1 MKKFYYIAMLLSL
14 AATNVAAEEF
24 LPILEPG
31 KEWVYEMEYD
41 YMHDDYVSVKATV
54 LDHTVTIDGV
64 KCSEIEFS
72 PINEEDYPTYSLY
85 CREENGEFSYFYD
98 LTYFEKPG
106 QFIPDVDFNVKEGD
120 RIPMWDCRSV
130 PFKIDSDSW
139 LTVDKVELIEVKGIK
154 RRRISFVNEKGCW
167 VEGIGPSRPLMNRW
181 VNMPIG
187 QNVSEVKSRE
197 VYYTGAPYFDK
208 MTECYL
214 NGKCIF
220 TEADFRAPALTEL
233 REIEASDKAADGA
246 LYDLSGRRVDHP
258 RRGQIYV
265 SNGRKLRF

>member
-1 MKKFYYIAMLLSL
+1 MKKIYYIAMLLSL

-54 LDHTVTIDGV
+54 LDHAVTIDGV

-120 RIPMWDCRSV
+120 RIPMWDCLNI
-130 PFKIDSDSW
+130 PFEIDPDSW

-197 VYYTGAPYFDK
+197 VYYTGAPNAINLRKLSVESSQIALCQRVGTHGSCVRF
-208 MTECYL
+208 TECVNCCTIGRYR
-214 NGKCIF
+214 GR
-220 TEADFRAPALTEL
+220 TGRASLQNL
-233 REIEASDKAADGA
+233 RNRYFAPHS
-246 LYDLSGRRVDHP
+246 
-258 RRGQIYV
+258 
-265 SNGRKLRF
+265 